1 MNIEK
6 IEINGHYVWVDK
18 DAEIKEGD
26 YVYVN
31 CSEIKVTEICQ
42 VSGYYNEQFLFKHN
56 SQIHMDYCKKIIAA
70 SPELNLEGVPTYVE
84 WLARKEFPNN
94 GTQESGYLAG
104 GFVIGY
110 QTAEKELIG
119 ESLNKYQEG
128 FAKALKLCNGSDFIN
143 DAERN
148 RAIDFAKWI
157 SCSYSFGNISG
168 LWSFHE
174 NTSKQYTEEELYE
187 LYFEQ
192 FKQSKL

>member
-70 SPELNLEGVPTYVE
+70 SPELKLEGVPTYVE
-84 WLARKEFPNN
+84 WLAEENMKQYDWVEDIDGRGCFIK
-94 GTQESGYLAG
+94 
-104 GFVIGY
+104 GY
-110 QTAEKELIG
+110 QTAEKELPTWDDVR
-119 ESLNKYQEG
+119 
-128 FAKALKLCNGSDFIN
+128 KAIELARLIKEDGSVEDSFT
-143 DAERN
+143 AE
-148 RAIDFAKWI
+148 D
-157 SCSYSFGNISG
+157 ISG
-168 LWSFHE
+168 CTEVCTYGWSFKHSE
-174 NTSKQYTEEELYE
+174 KEII
-187 LYFEQ
+187 EQ
-192 FKQSKL
+192 LKQSKL